1 MDVTRAHARRLLE
14 KGNNEEKKKAVPILE
29 RCVRCGDEI
38 AMLMLAKCCA
48 FGRGT
53 KHNAERAWTLIS
65 ESALGGNSEATCLKE
80 LIEGFRGQETIK
92 PGSLWLIKS
101 PKTLKSFV

>member
-1 MDVTRAHARRLLE
+1 MDVTRAHARRLME
-14 KGNNEEKKKAVPILE
+14 QGRWGEAVPILE

-38 AMLMLAKCCA
+38 AMLTLAEWYA

-65 ESALGGNSEATCLKE
+65 ESAMRGYSEATRLKE
-80 LIEGFRGQETIK
+80 LIDGFRGQETIK
-92 PGSLWLIKS
+92 PGSLWLFKS

>member
-1 MDVTRAHARRLLE
+1 MDVTRARARRLMESGDE
-14 KGNNEEKKKAVPILE
+14 KSQEEAVRLFE

-38 AMLMLAKCCA
+38 AMLMLAKCYA

-65 ESALGGNSEATCLKE
+65 ESAMGGNSEATCLKE